1 MAVNTENEKK
11 IYNAQFELKDNA
23 QVLLKITIP
32 KEEVKKEYDSLIKDY
47 CRKIQIKGFR
57 KGKVPPEI
65 LKRKFGESLKAE
77 SVQNMIEKTLEHVFD
92 ETEYKPLPYARPELQ
107 EKSEFDL
114 DKDYTFE
121 ITYDSYPKITI
132 GKYKGLEL
140 KKMVPDISEK
150 DLENELL
157 ALQEQNAII
166 QEKKDGTVEKD
177 NVVTIDYVELD
188 NDGNEIVQTKREAFS
203 FTVGSGYNL
212 HKIDDDIIG
221 MKKDEEKVFEKS
233 YESDFENKDL
243 AGRSIQLKVKVQSVK
258 EKILPKLDDE
268 LAQDVSDKYKT
279 LEDLK
284 KDIQSHLLKAADT
297 KVRENLITQL
307 IEKVVKSSE
316 IPLPKS
322 MVESELEMRW
332 HKFLNQYHANENL
345 VIKELEKQG
354 KTKEKILEEWK
365 PKVEEGISS
374 ALIVEKMIELE
385 KIELTEEEINAEIEN
400 IAQHQN
406 SSVEMIKSYYEKNN
420 LMGNLEMML
429 ARKKLFDLLL
439 LKAEIKKGKKIKY
452 MDLMQENY

>member
-92 ETEYKPLPYARPELQ
+92 ETEYKPLPYAQPELQ